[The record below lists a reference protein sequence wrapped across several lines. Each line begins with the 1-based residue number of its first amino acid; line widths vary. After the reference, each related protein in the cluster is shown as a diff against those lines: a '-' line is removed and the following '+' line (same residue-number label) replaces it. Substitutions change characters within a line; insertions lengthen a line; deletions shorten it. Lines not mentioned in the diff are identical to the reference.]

1 LCGEIFGTRKLVLLV
16 LDRERK
22 KNLAFRTKAMRES
35 YEEAAKQ
42 GDLTA
47 NQYVGLVALLISVFI
62 SVTLVIVHKS

>member
-1 LCGEIFGTRKLVLLV
+1 
-16 LDRERK
+16 
-22 KNLAFRTKAMRES
+22 MRES

-47 NQYVGLVALLISVFI
+47 NQYVGLVALLVSVFI